1 MAVVGKIGDIAG
13 FFAAPALQPVLS
25 YLRAVSAPKS
35 PESTR
40 ILAME
45 QNTEYKFGLE
55 SCGDFGNPDSRVFAI
70 EQSYGLKSSSQAFYE
85 THRAYVDVQIILQG
99 QELFHLASARD
110 CEILVPYD
118 ECRDLVIYRT
128 PEKHSVLHLYSNMV
142 AVFFPEDVHA
152 GGLGLEQLE
161 SQIVYKS
168 VVKVPRL
175 LFGF

>member
-25 YLRAVSAPKS
+25 YLQAVSAPKS

-85 THRAYVDVQIILQG
+85 THRDYVDVQIILQG

-110 CEILVPYD
+110 CEILASYD
-118 ECRDLVIYRT
+118 ECRDRSTHRT
-128 PEKHSVLHLYSNMV
+128 TKTSVLHLYSDMV

-152 GGLGLEQLE
+152 GGLGLEQLG